1 MAVDNY
7 KTIKKQGVSD
17 FIEDALKSNAVMVSM
32 PIEHYTQD
40 ELKEIA
46 DKARD
51 KDLVVTIKAEYSNFY
66 QGILIGLIHKDNVR
80 QEYKD
85 IM

>member
-1 MAVDNY
+1 MGVDNY
-7 KTIKKQGVSD
+7 KTIKKCSVND
-17 FIEDALKSNAVMVSM
+17 FIEDALKGNAIMASM

-40 ELKEIA
+40 ELKEITK
-46 DKARD
+46 KANE
-51 KDLVVTIKAEYSNFY
+51 KDFIVTIKAEYSNFY
-66 QGILIGLIHKDNVR
+66 QGVLIGLIHKDNIK